1 MSLLLNIDTA
11 LDTACVSI
19 AKDGRILQEAFNNNQ
34 KDHAAFLQPA
44 IQLILKNA
52 SLTLQEI
59 DAIAVIAGPGS
70 YTGIRIGMASAKGLC
85 FALNKPLITVG
96 TLNVLAWQAI
106 NQLNI
111 NQIDTPTLFCP
122 MIDARRMEVFTA
134 VYDMAL
140 NAILLPRTV
149 IIEKKSFTNLLLKN
163 KIIFF
168 GNGSAKWQQL
178 CDDNNARFF
187 ELKNNP
193 LYMSELSFK
202 KYLKDEFADIAY
214 TEPLYVKEFYS
225 SFTSG

>member
-19 AKDGRILQEAFNNNQ
+19 AKDGCILQEAFNNNQ

-52 SLTLQEI
+52 GLTLQEI
-59 DAIAVIAGPGS
+59 DAIAVVAGPGS
-70 YTGIRIGMASAKGLC
+70 YTGLRVGMASAKGLC

-106 NQLNI
+106 NQI
-111 NQIDTPTLFCP
+111 KISQIDTSLFCP

-134 VYDMAL
+134 VYDIEL
-140 NAILLPRTV
+140 NAILLPDTM

-168 GNGSAKWQQL
+168 GNGAAKWQQL
-178 CDDNNARFF
+178 CDNDNAGFF

-193 LYMSELSFK
+193 LYMSELSYK
-202 KYLKDEFADIAY
+202 KYLKNEFADIAY

-225 SFTSG
+225 NVIS